1 MQRTKASA
9 CIVVYNGGEEAA
21 GAARSL
27 LQYTK
32 DVDLS
37 LTLVDNASPDGS
49 GAWLEKQDLGPQARV
64 LCLAQNVGF
73 GRGHNAVLPELASD
87 YHFVVNPDITV
98 DDDVISR
105 LCAWMDAHPDV
116 VMATPRLLFPDGAE
130 QYTAKRRPTFLAL
143 LARQLPLPFLKGIE
157 AHYLMRDADLTKP
170 QEIDFCTGCFF
181 VMRTEMF
188 RKMGG
193 FDESYFMYVE
203 DADITRKAQSYGRVM
218 YVPDAYVYHA
228 WHRDARKK
236 WKNFWLQ
243 IRSMLHYWHKWG
255 FRFV

>member
-1 MQRTKASA
+1 MQRTRASA
-9 CIVVYNGGEEAA
+9 CIVVYNGGKEAA

-27 LQYTK
+27 LEHTR
-32 DVDLS
+32 DAELS

-49 GAWLEKQDLGPQARV
+49 GAWLAQQDFGTQTRILR
-64 LCLAQNVGF
+64 LAQNAGF
-73 GRGHNAVLPELASD
+73 GKGHNAVLPELRSE
-87 YHFVVNPDITV
+87 YHFVVNPDITL
-98 DDDVISR
+98 DDDAVSQ

-170 QEIDFCTGCFF
+170 QEIDFCAGCFF
-181 VMRTEMF
+181 VMRTEVF

-203 DADITRKAQSYGRVM
+203 DADITREAQKYGRVM
-218 YVPDAYVYHA
+218 YVPDIHVYHA

-236 WKNFWLQ
+236 WKNFWMQ

>member
-1 MQRTKASA
+1 MQQTKASA

-27 LQYTK
+27 LRHTR
-32 DVDLS
+32 DVELS

-49 GAWLEKQDLGPQARV
+49 GAWLEQQDFGPQARV
-64 LCLAQNVGF
+64 MRLAQNVGF
-73 GRGHNAVLPELASD
+73 GKGHNAVLPELASE
-87 YHFVVNPDITV
+87 YHFVVNPDITL
-98 DDDVISR
+98 DDDAISQ

-116 VMATPRLLFPDGAE
+116 VMATPQLRFPDGTE

-157 AHYLMRDADLTKP
+157 THYLMRDEDLTKP

-181 VMRTEMF
+181 VMRTEVF

-203 DADITRKAQSYGRVM
+203 DADITCRAQDYGRVM
-218 YVPDAYVYHA
+218 YVPDVHVYHA
-228 WHRDARKK
+228 WHRDTRKR
-236 WKNFWLQ
+236 WKNFWMQ